1 MAHAVETMA
10 YAGEVPWHGLGVK
23 VIDDLTPEQMME
35 KAGIDWTVKKLPIT
49 YDIDLECF
57 EVPGKQALVRE
68 TDGKLLDIVGDNWN
82 PVQNAEA
89 MGFFHEFVM
98 EGNMKMHT
106 AGSLQEG
113 RMVWALAKV
122 DNDFEVFGGDKVESY
137 LLFSNPHQYGK
148 SVDVRF
154 TPIRVVCNNTLTMAL
169 DGTNKDMSV
178 QVGHRKEFDSTYV
191 KQALGLAEQRM
202 DEYKRLAE
210 FLGNKK
216 YNENT
221 VKQFFGDVFGT
232 SKVTEDKLS
241 RTARQA
247 FEVLDT
253 QPGAEYRPG
262 TWWNALNAVTY
273 MTDHELGRNNDNRVS
288 SAWFGANRT
297 RKVNAVKKVMEYAEA
312 A

>member
-35 KAGIDWTVKKLPIT
+35 KAGIDWQVEKRPLS
-49 YDIDLECF
+49 YSNGAMAMG
-57 EVPGKQALVRE
+57 VPGKSALIR
-68 TDGKLLDIVGDNWN
+68 TADGKLLDIVGDNWN

-169 DGTNKDMSV
+169 DGTKKDMSV
-178 QVGHRKEFDSTYV
+178 QVGHRTEFDSTYV

-210 FLGNKK
+210 FLGDKK
-216 YNENT
+216 YNEDT